1 MMGSQSDLVSK
12 GSAQR
17 GSVDLNSWTYM
28 AEERNAVSQ
37 MLLWPHGRHN
47 TKHMHIMNES
57 MQF

>member
-17 GSVDLNSWTYM
+17 GSVELNSWTYM

-37 MLLWPHGRHN
+37 KLL
-47 TKHMHIMNES
+47 
-57 MQF
+57 